1 MPAYTITLTKIDG
14 GFQAAA
20 PQFGILLFAPSLELA
35 YNLACAAFQTCWPY
49 SSLAQPSR
57 SQNQIP
63 PLPRTAS
70 TCCSTSRRA
79 ATLRTSWSG
88 ARCRPAS
95 SRSATRRIKTG
106 PKNSA
111 HLQAH
116 MQPLLILTSLGERL
130 PKRI

>member
-35 YNLACAAFQTCWPY
+35 YNLACAAFQTCF
-49 SSLAQPSR
+49 LAIQPSR

-116 MQPLLILTSLGERL
+116 MQPLLILTSRGERL